1 MIHLNHQAYSAF
13 QQYSFCIHYPL
24 FSYVHPPVPVFLE
37 RLFVFNIHHSFLWRN
52 TFHKHLFEFHFVLYL
67 LYDKQRAIFSTE
79 TQLSSMLDTFYYLYG
94 ESYRSEILTFKT
106 LAIFSRLSSVGEYF
120 SIIILLRVDFV
131 IPVIC
136 DSCRTDTFFSYMI
149 CVSSIFIKLL
159 FAKIIYLF
167 CFYSRK

>member
-1 MIHLNHQAYSAF
+1 MYAPRSR
-13 QQYSFCIHYPL
+13 L
-24 FSYVHPPVPVFLE
+24 FE
-37 RLFVFNIHHSFLWRN
+37 RLFVFNIHHLYLKCNIFQ
-52 TFHKHLFEFHFVLYL
+52 KHLFVQHYLLYL

-136 DSCRTDTFFSYMI
+136 DSCRTDTFFSYI
-149 CVSSIFIKLL
+149 IWVNNIFIRLL
-159 FAKIIYLF
+159 FTQKLCLILLL
-167 CFYSRK
+167 SW